1 MTRASRIALT
11 AAAAVGIAAAGAGVG
26 AGLYSSLD
34 SSSTTTTV
42 LSPVAQA
49 VAAESGGGGL
59 SINDIYKRTYQ
70 GVVDLTVT
78 SSTGGSQF
86 FGGGSQ
92 QAEGSGFV
100 YDNEGHIVTNQHVV
114 GDGGSIKVTF
124 WNGDKYDATL
134 STPTPRPTSP

>member
-1 MTRASRIALT
+1 M
-11 AAAAVGIAAAGAGVG
+11 AAAIGIAAAGVG
-26 AGLYSSLD
+26 TGAFLYSSVD

-70 GVVDLTVT
+70 GVVDLAVT

-100 YDNEGHIVTNQHVV
+100 YDTEGHIVTNQHVV

-124 WNGDKYDATL
+124 WNGENTTRRWSA
-134 STPTPRPTSP
+134 PTPRPTSR

>member
-1 MTRASRIALT
+1 M
-11 AAAAVGIAAAGAGVG
+11 
-26 AGLYSSLD
+26 
-34 SSSTTTTV
+34 

-78 SSTGGSQF
+78 SSTGSSQF

-100 YDNEGHIVTNQHVV
+100 YDNDGHIVTNQHVV
-114 GDGGSIKVTF
+114 GDGGSIKV
-124 WNGDKYDATL
+124 DVLERRHLRRDARRL
-134 STPTPRPTSP
+134 PTPRPTSP